1 MSTLRQS
8 LMPRGN
14 EKNVHTSLL
23 KPQSCT
29 QLSFTWTIRYGAW
42 FSVMTMAWL
51 SSAVRAR
58 ISVRSSSTALVA
70 GGSGRLSIKRRRF
83 AIVF

>member
-1 MSTLRQS
+1 MEAWVTAREMRGSGYMSTLRQS

-29 QLSFTWTIRYGAW
+29 QLSLTWTMR
-42 FSVMTMAWL
+42 
-51 SSAVRAR
+51 
-58 ISVRSSSTALVA
+58 
-70 GGSGRLSIKRRRF
+70 
-83 AIVF
+83 